1 MTIFRSGDTEYL
13 LSLIDGKFVQ
23 VRDDNKLYV
32 TGDGGWSWE
41 SFDICNVSS
50 ASSPTSNNKS
60 YTIYDS
66 SGAKVR
72 SDAGISYEQTGG
84 LARGSVVCYDQTK
97 SANGYTWHHITSATA
112 KSGSW
117 GIYVGKWVAN
127 V

>member
-72 SDAGISYEQTGG
+72 SDAGISY
-84 LARGSVVCYDQTK
+84 DQTK
-97 SANGYTWHHITSATA
+97 SANGYTWHHITSATT